1 MIDKRLIHISMMNSF
16 NLITDRATI
25 EDIIKS
31 GLGVFAHVPDERLDI
46 DDIEFMIDYFSTV
59 EMFEECAELS
69 AFINDTFNE
78 DGTLKEAECEC
89 ELPSIKSYTRKVK
102 CNKCNKLIIK

>member
-16 NLITDRATI
+16 NLITERASI

-31 GLGVFAHVPDERLDI
+31 GLGVFAHVPDERLNM
-46 DDIEFMIDYFSTV
+46 DDVNFMIDYFSAV

-69 AFINDTFNE
+69 LLLEDTFNK
-78 DGTLKEAECEC
+78 DGSMKEPECEC
-89 ELPSIKSYTRKVK
+89 ELPSIKTYTRKVK
-102 CNKCNKLIIK
+102 CDRCKKTILK